1 MAYKNNDLTKIRM
14 PTIPPKKVTSIEQS
28 EIIQQVTEPCYAMLM
43 SSEWHD
49 AVTPRHKP
57 MGNLVVALLGVQGYG
72 NNLGKKGT
80 STDITL
86 YNLKRGEDTVTFIE
100 PTRYPERLAPLFYAT
115 ALSNK
120 AVVVVDELNATL
132 GECLVMLQCS
142 NISSGFLI
150 LRNFI
155 HKEKIQ
161 PLLKSTSLENFE
173 LMDDNPNVL
182 REKLLTEAAQ
192 TKPATQDCTQTS
204 GTVPID
210 HSFNVKGVG
219 AVILGIVADG
229 EISKHDNVK
238 VLPGTKTAQVRSIQK
253 HDNEFDRAR
262 EGDRVGL
269 AMKNVEVEDLERGI
283 VLTTDPSVKSA
294 KTVKT
299 QATLVKYWQAPMKTE
314 MVVHLGHWM
323 QFIPARIEAIEDE
336 NDWRKPTL
344 TLSLEKELVYYPGDS
359 AVVSHLEGG
368 KLRVAGTLQLP

>member
-1 MAYKNNDLTKIRM
+1 
-14 PTIPPKKVTSIEQS
+14 
-28 EIIQQVTEPCYAMLM
+28 
-43 SSEWHD
+43 
-49 AVTPRHKP
+49 

-86 YNLKRGEDTVTFIE
+86 YNLKQGEDTVTFIE

-115 ALSNK
+115 SLSNK
-120 AVVVVDELNATL
+120 AIVVVDELNATL

-142 NISSGFLI
+142 NVSSGFFI

-155 HKEKIQ
+155 PKEKIQ
-161 PLLKSTSLENFE
+161 PLLKGTSLENFE
-173 LMDDNPNVL
+173 LMDDDPNAL

-192 TKPATQDCTQTS
+192 TKPATQDYTQTS

-219 AVILGIVADG
+219 AVVLGIVADG

-238 VLPGTKTAQVRSIQK
+238 VLPGAKTAQVRSIQK
-253 HDNEFDRAR
+253 HDDEFDCAH

-269 AMKNVEVEDLERGI
+269 AMKNVEVEDLERGT
-283 VLTTDPSVKSA
+283 VLTTDSSVKSA

-323 QFIPARIEAIEDE
+323 QFIPARIEAIADK

-344 TLSLEKELVYYPGDS
+344 TLSLEKELVYRPGDS